1 MGSPVWVSPFFYPR
15 NYIHGKK
22 TLMENFNQSEPIHS
36 TTQLPAK
43 QLCMVV
49 CDDLIPLFFRLLS
62 QGMVISVQAGSS
74 IKKLLCGQLG
84 IREEYLD
91 ERIQTIFLNSK
102 AVDDVDSTIVENG
115 STLALSGPM
124 PGLAGA
130 TLRRG
135 GLFSGMRSQIS
146 YDKSLSNAQKSTGKI
161 YLKLFNLVV
170 KELGPTFLQK
180 GVWIPGKRLKQ
191 FILENLDNLQ
201 TNFTSVQLDGKAFE
215 ISELAKMDV
224 NDKMVLLQIKTND

>member
-1 MGSPVWVSPFFYPR
+1 MGLPIFLDKKLCY
-15 NYIHGKK
+15 GKK
-22 TLMENFNQSEPIHS
+22 KRMENFNQSESNPS
-36 TTQLPAK
+36 QTQPSAM
-43 QLCMVV
+43 QLCMVIR
-49 CDDLIPLFFRLLS
+49 DDLVPLFFRLLS
-62 QGMVISVQAGSS
+62 RA
-74 IKKLLCGQLG
+74 
-84 IREEYLD
+84 EYLD

-191 FILENLDNLQ
+191 FTLENLDNLQ

>member
-1 MGSPVWVSPFFYPR
+1 
-15 NYIHGKK
+15 
-22 TLMENFNQSEPIHS
+22 
-36 TTQLPAK
+36 
-43 QLCMVV
+43 
-49 CDDLIPLFFRLLS
+49 
-62 QGMVISVQAGSS
+62 MVISVQAGSS

-170 KELGPTFLQK
+170 KELGSAFLQRGVLLK
-180 GVWIPGKRLKQ
+180 GKQ
-191 FILENLDNLQ
+191 LQDFISENSDQLTNGCISANLDEQDIELTELSQ
-201 TNFTSVQLDGKAFE
+201 
-215 ISELAKMDV
+215 IS
-224 NDKMVLLQIKTND
+224 